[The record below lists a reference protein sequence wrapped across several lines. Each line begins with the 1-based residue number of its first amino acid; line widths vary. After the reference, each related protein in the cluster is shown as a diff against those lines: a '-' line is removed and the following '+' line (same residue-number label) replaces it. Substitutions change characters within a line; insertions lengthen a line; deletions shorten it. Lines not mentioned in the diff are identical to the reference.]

1 MPKNGG
7 ALKRRSSLLLDFRV
21 VDERRGN
28 VLRRDLM
35 LFHNFV
41 TIDE

>member
-21 VDERRGN
+21 VAVNAEGTP
-28 VLRRDLM
+28 
-35 LFHNFV
+35 FAE
-41 TIDE
+41 I